1 MRNLAKRV
9 EELRTDNENTLIE
22 RSSVYFLLFGP
33 GRKYIYD
40 GYCSIG
46 DFYLRY

>member
-22 RSSVYFLLFGP
+22 RISMFIFYSLALDENT
-33 GRKYIYD
+33 YIMD
-40 GYCSIG
+40 TAQLVI
-46 DFYLRY
+46 FI